1 MSASGKI
8 EGVVDALRARDF
20 KFVGSTFDGRL
31 RFLGQLRCSES
42 AHDCELQVDPQFIDI
57 PSIQLLD
64 LPSSLGPI
72 TPHINSNGQLCY
84 IAKGTIVL
92 DIFDQVGQT
101 LACIQRA
108 EEVVDSILKG
118 DMVADLEEEFY
129 AYWDGIPCLVDIQDQ
144 QLGRQNTMTFKS
156 DGRLIVIVTDDALRT
171 AAKLKSLNLDIAD
184 KKLLTYRIRT
194 CAKPRPNLKTAW
206 PPKKICDLLDWQR
219 QLDQRCRKKIEERLQ
234 QGLKTK
240 AKGVLIL
247 IESPL
252 LTYGFVVLFNRE
264 KTKKGKHAVKP
275 ANMHNFDVI
284 PVSVMH
290 IDDHYMA
297 QRNIP
302 GMQTLAGK
310 HIVLIGCGTIG
321 GFLAEMLVKAGAG
334 TSSGE
339 LTLVDFETLS
349 PQNIGRHR
357 LGFPSLFVNKA
368 VGLAGELRR
377 GAPGAKIRDL
387 PVDVRMAQLGK
398 FDLIIDAT
406 GEESLGHWL
415 CKQYLTKAAMLTAWI
430 EGPGT
435 AVRALIHTRA
445 DGACYRCL
453 FEANHEG
460 LLPSISG
467 ELPMILAGQGC
478 EGLYVPF
485 PASVSVQAAS
495 LASEMVL
502 AWVNGVVSPTLR
514 TKLIDTQFKLGTSD
528 CDPPKMDSCPI
539 CSS

>member
-1 MSASGKI
+1 VRTSGKI
-8 EGVVDALRARDF
+8 EDVVDALRARDF
-20 KFVGSTFDGRL
+20 KFVGRTFDGQL
-31 RFLGQLRCSES
+31 RFLGQLRCSLS
-42 AHDCELQVDPQFIDI
+42 AQDCELQVDPQFVDI

-72 TPHINSNGQLCY
+72 TPHINSDGQLCY
-84 IAKGTIVL
+84 IAKGTIIL
-92 DIFDQVGQT
+92 DIFDPVGQT

-108 EEVVDSILKG
+108 EEVFDSILKG

-129 AYWDGIPCLVDIQDQ
+129 AYWDGIPCLVDIPNQ
-144 QLGRQNTMTFKS
+144 QFGRQNTLTVKL
-156 DGRLIVIVTDDALRT
+156 DGRFIVIVTDDALRT
-171 AAKLKSLNLDIAD
+171 AVKLKSLNLDIAD
-184 KKLLTYRIRT
+184 KKLLTYRVRT
-194 CAKPRPNLKTAW
+194 CAKPRPNLKADW
-206 PPKKICDLLDWQR
+206 PPKKICDLLAWQR
-219 QLDQRCRKKIEERLQ
+219 LLDQRCRKKIEERLQ

-240 AKGVLIL
+240 AKGALIL

-264 KTKKGKHAVKP
+264 KTKNGKHAIKR
-275 ANMHNFDVI
+275 ANIHNFDVI
-284 PVSVMH
+284 PVSVMR

-302 GMQTLAGK
+302 GMKTLAGK
-310 HIVLIGCGTIG
+310 RIVLIGCGTIG
-321 GFLAEMLVKAGAG
+321 GFLAEMLVKAGLG
-334 TSSGE
+334 TSGGE

-368 VGLAGELRR
+368 MALAEELRR
-377 GAPGAKIRDL
+377 GAPGAKIKELTIDARL
-387 PVDVRMAQLGK
+387 AQLGK

-415 CKQYLTKAAMLTAWI
+415 CKQYVAKVAMLTTWV

-435 AVRALIHTRA
+435 AVRALIHTKA

-453 FEANHEG
+453 FEANRKG
-460 LLPSISG
+460 LLPAITG
-467 ELPMILAGQGC
+467 KLPMILAGQGC

-485 PASVSVQAAS
+485 PASVSVQAAC

-502 AWVNGVVSPTLR
+502 AWVNGVVSPALR
-514 TKLIDTQFKLGTSD
+514 TKLIDTQFILDTPD

-539 CSS
+539 CFS